1 MLLCMHCLSYCQQF
15 NGSTHVARPNESDD
29 PEIKVSTP
37 DEFVS
42 DFHEFVGASF
52 KIADLLEDTY
62 TSAAR

>member
-1 MLLCMHCLSYCQQF
+1 MQLCMYCLSYCQQF
-15 NGSTHVARPNESDD
+15 NGSTHVARLNDD

-37 DEFVS
+37 DGFVS